1 MFSSVDLD
9 EPREILRE
17 IARLDRCIEE
27 LREHRELTLERV
39 DASRGIARLLRNL
52 NFLLS
57 QKQIIRHL
65 RLYKIQRE
73 RLEMHYE
80 RLHGE
85 EIPAEYRPGLH
96 TP

>member
-1 MFSSVDLD
+1 MFPNIDLD
-9 EPREILRE
+9 DPEKILRE

-27 LREHRELTLERV
+27 LREHRKLMLERV
-39 DASRGIARLLRNL
+39 DASTRLTRLLRNL

-57 QKQIIRHL
+57 QKQITRHL

-85 EIPAEYRPGLH
+85 QIPAQYQPGQNK
-96 TP
+96 P

>member
-1 MFSSVDLD
+1 MFPTLDLD
-9 EPREILRE
+9 EPQQILRE

-27 LREHRELTLERV
+27 LQEHREHRLERV
-39 DASRGIARLLRNL
+39 NASRGLTRLLRNMD
-52 NFLLS
+52 FLLS

-85 EIPAEYRPGLH
+85 QIPAEYRPGKH

>member
-1 MFSSVDLD
+1 MISSVDLD
-9 EPREILRE
+9 EPQEILRE

-27 LREHRELTLERV
+27 LREHRELMLERV
-39 DASRGIARLLRNL
+39 DASRGLSRLLRNL

-85 EIPAEYRPGLH
+85 QIPAEYRPGQN
-96 TP
+96 PP

>member
-1 MFSSVDLD
+1 MFPSLDLD
-9 EPREILRE
+9 EPRQILRE

-27 LREHRELTLERV
+27 LQEHREYRLERV
-39 DASRGIARLLRNL
+39 NDSRGLTRLLRNMD
-52 NFLLS
+52 FLLS
-57 QKQIIRHL
+57 QKQIFRHL

-85 EIPAEYRPGLH
+85 QVPAEYRPGQH